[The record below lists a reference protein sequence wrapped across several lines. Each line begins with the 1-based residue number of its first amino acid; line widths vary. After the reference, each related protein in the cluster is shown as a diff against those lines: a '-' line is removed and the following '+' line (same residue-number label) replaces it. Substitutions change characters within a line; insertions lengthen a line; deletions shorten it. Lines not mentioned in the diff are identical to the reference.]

1 MMDNLEFDQ
10 LIWETASAGK
20 AQWIHV
26 GYRGEGRNRQQVTGQ
41 LVKR

>member
-10 LIWETASAGK
+10 LIWETASGGK
-20 AQWIHV
+20 ACWIHV
-26 GYRGEGRNRQQVTGQ
+26 GYRGAGHNRQQVIGH